1 MDKLPW
7 RTTSGGKKGPF
18 TVDGGGG
25 QASRGNT
32 RGPERSP
39 SRQQS
44 NPPTPAMSP
53 SIPINRHSFPY
64 PPQAYPAFPQSSSFG
79 KSGSFHGN
87 DHHSSMSTTPTPMTP
102 IEITTAQ
109 LRNSYHQGTHQ
120 STSRSK
126 RNSHLVSTTPIEPPP
141 SPWSGGLF
149 GQSDNDAFDWS
160 SLPSSASW
168 LPPQQNKQINN
179 DEPLDPSIFA
189 SLAQIVE
196 SQSQRANM
204 ASTDMMNVLD
214 TTSPKSSGGAHSHSS
229 GVSLLNRRMQHQQGN
244 HANGDHIPGIL
255 ADPASLGAFPGSPHS
270 YNHVSFA
277 HPGGKNGKGAANGQP
292 LTPWPLSERAQ
303 GETPATTPGGS
314 ESWVNSPKEAGFY
327 GSSWQQEASLRPESQ
342 GSRHRPIAPRR
353 KEAPHYPAPT
363 GSKPGS
369 VGHSRHASRAGSEA
383 VPETPLPAG
392 VELPELPPLPDGLSL
407 EHLAQYGAAG
417 LEMALR
423 MGMGIGMG
431 LGQPKP
437 EDQQQWPLPST
448 NAPTPS
454 SSQNAPSPADSK
466 GRKNSNVL
474 QNILEDDFLGGR
486 VPSTPLMSPP
496 LNIDVAS
503 FPVTRRPSQSDLAS
517 PTLPPLGSPD
527 EMAKK
532 DPLAA
537 QVWKAYARARETL
550 PNGQRM
556 ENLTWRMM
564 HLTLKK
570 KEEEEKLAREA
581 EEREREEREK
591 EAAQKAAKDELPP
604 MEERRGRSKGKSRI
618 VGFAGATG
626 SSSQSPNGMDID
638 WRAASRSRS
647 RIPMDIDWRASSRSR
662 SRSAAPFHNIFSEAH
677 AHSLLASGGTPTA
690 EMGQYM
696 TGNGSWNVE
705 ASGNDSHGS
714 QGQRHAHRQ
723 HAVSL
728 PANHHS
734 IMEAMGMSAD
744 GKTGEEEA
752 FGASHQSQKAM
763 EHLQMAL
770 ASEQSPNSQ
779 AYNLPGISGPGLYSN
794 TEENYHPQFGF
805 LPRRVRKTSFDH
817 TLKRV
822 DEDESFTSPSS
833 NPRKRQAEHSPRDG
847 ANKPLPEGDTGFP
860 SSNFTFS
867 FPQSYENFFDLNA
880 ASGTPSVSG
889 EQGQNGE
896 GDVDLVDFAEWAS
909 QPVTTGTSAFGSPS
923 AFNNVEPGMSLPAM
937 PQATGDNPFDFQQ
950 LMHLYLNANSSASP
964 FTHIN
969 PNQVSGGG
977 SSQGHTPGNEF
988 SPSAISPASG
998 APTPGSNSGAAI
1010 RPMPKAVGGR
1020 PVEQS
1025 NMAPP
1030 NRSNSTPHLAALKTS
1045 GSNRSSRNKGDFA
1058 GPSNKS
1064 SKNNGNSKEASVS
1077 RSGQGSPEDEDGGP
1091 GSIMSN
1097 GENPTMC
1104 TNCQTTNTP
1113 LWRRDPEG
1121 QPLCNACGLFYKLH
1135 GVVRPLSLKT
1145 DVIKKRNRANQGKET
1160 GPSRK
1165 GSVAPPKNVSA
1176 PPKPS
1181 SPSATTSS
1189 AAGGGGKKARRTSLG
1204 GSLPNDSSQLL
1215 SMSSQ

>member
-1 MDKLPW
+1 MDKIPW

-25 QASRGNT
+25 QPSRHA
-32 RGPERSP
+32 RGPERPP

-64 PPQAYPAFPQSSSFG
+64 PPQAYPAFPQSSSYG

-87 DHHSSMSTTPTPMTP
+87 DHHSSISTTPTPMTP
-102 IEITTAQ
+102 IDITTAQ
-109 LRNSYHQGTHQ
+109 PRNSFQQ
-120 STSRSK
+120 AASRSK

-141 SPWSGGLF
+141 SPWSGGFF

-160 SLPSSASW
+160 SLPNSASW
-168 LPPQQNKQINN
+168 LSPQQSKQTNH
-179 DEPLDPSIFA
+179 DELDPSIFA
-189 SLAQIVE
+189 SLAHIVE
-196 SQSQRANM
+196 SQNQNA
-204 ASTDMMNVLD
+204 ASTDMMGVLE
-214 TTSPKSSGGAHSHSS
+214 SPKSPAGAHSHAHSHSHSS
-229 GVSLLNRRMQHQQGN
+229 GASLLSRRLQHQQGN
-244 HANGDHIPGIL
+244 HTNGEHDIL
-255 ADPASLGAFPGSPHS
+255 ADPAALGAFPASPHS

-277 HPGGKNGKGAANGQP
+277 HPGGKTGKGA
-292 LTPWPLSERAQ
+292 TPWPVSERAGAQ
-303 GETPATTPGGS
+303 GETPATTPGAGS
-314 ESWVNSPKEAGFY
+314 EPWVNSPKE
-327 GSSWQQEASLRPESQ
+327 S
-342 GSRHRPIAPRR
+342 SRHRPIAPRR
-353 KEAPHYPAPT
+353 KEAPHHPGPPAP
-363 GSKPGS
+363 GSMPS
-369 VGHSRHASRAGSEA
+369 SAGHSRVASRAGSEV

-431 LGQPKP
+431 LGQGQGQGQPKQG
-437 EDQQQWPLPST
+437 DQQWPATST

-466 GRKNSNVL
+466 GRKNPNVV

-486 VPSTPLMSPP
+486 VPSTPLMSPA

-503 FPVTRRPSQSDLAS
+503 FPVTRRPSQSDLTS
-517 PTLPPLGSPD
+517 PTIPALGSPD

-537 QVWKAYARARETL
+537 QVWKAYARARDTL

-581 EEREREEREK
+581 EERERDEKVAAEK
-591 EAAQKAAKDELPP
+591 EAAEKEAAERAARDELPP

-626 SSSQSPNGMDID
+626 SSSQSPNGMDVD

-662 SRSAAPFHNIFSEAH
+662 SRSAAPFRNIFSEAH

-696 TGNGSWNVE
+696 AGNGSWN
-705 ASGNDSHGS
+705 ANHADNDAHGS
-714 QGQRHAHRQ
+714 QGQRQAHQ

-728 PANHHS
+728 PANHPS
-734 IMEAMGMSAD
+734 IMQALGLSTD
-744 GKTGEEEA
+744 GKKSEEEA
-752 FGASHQSQKAM
+752 YGTSHQSQKAM

-770 ASEQSPNSQ
+770 ASGQNSNEH
-779 AYNLPGISGPGLYSN
+779 AYNLPGISGPGLYTS
-794 TEENYHPQFGF
+794 TEENYHPQYGF

-822 DEDESFTSPSS
+822 EEDEKSTSPSS

-847 ANKPLPEGDTGFP
+847 ANKPLPEGESGFP
-860 SSNFTFS
+860 TSNFTFS
-867 FPQSYENFFDLNA
+867 FPQSYENYFDLNA
-880 ASGTPSVSG
+880 ASATPSVSG
-889 EQGQNGE
+889 EQGQAGE
-896 GDVDLVDFAEWAS
+896 GDVDLVDLAEWAS

-923 AFNNVEPGMSLPAM
+923 AFNNMEPGMSLPAM
-937 PQATGDNPFDFQQ
+937 PEASGDNPFDFQQ

-969 PNQVSGGG
+969 PNQVLGGG

-988 SPSAISPASG
+988 SPSAISPASR

-1010 RPMPKAVGGR
+1010 RPLPKAVGGKQ
-1020 PVEQS
+1020 VEQG
-1025 NMAPP
+1025 NLPAP
-1030 NRSNSTPHLAALKTS
+1030 NRSNSTPNLAALKSS
-1045 GSNRSSRNKGDFA
+1045 GSARSSRNKGESN
-1058 GPSNKS
+1058 GPPSKG
-1064 SKNNGNSKEASVS
+1064 SKNAGGQSKEASSS
-1077 RSGQGSPEDEDGGP
+1077 RSGQGSPEDDDGGP

-1160 GPSRK
+1160 GPGRK
-1165 GSVAPPKNVSA
+1165 NSVAPSKSVSA
-1176 PPKPS
+1176 RPKAS
-1181 SPSATTSS
+1181 SPGAATSS
-1189 AAGGGGKKARRTSLG
+1189 AAGGGGKKARRTSLA
-1204 GSLPNDSSQLL
+1204 GSLPNDSTPLL
-1215 SMSSQ
+1215 SMSSH